1 MKRYRVV
8 FTDGD
13 KEITKDLKAKN
24 LNHLYH
30 QMDVMGNDHGL
41 DVISYSRLYKVSGK
55 IYTDLMKRE
64 VK

>member
-1 MKRYRVV
+1 MKSYRVI

-30 QMDVMGNDHGL
+30 QMDVIGL
-41 DVISYSRLYKVSGK
+41 DVISYSRLHKVSN
-55 IYTDLMKRE
+55 LMKSE

>member
-1 MKRYRVV
+1 MKRYRVI

-30 QMDVMGNDHGL
+30 QMDVIGL